1 MIKSQSNFEEFKEQF
16 KVSAAEA
23 AELFEI
29 FNDVAIQGKATSRI
43 LDCRSIY
50 NFFQEVCWDVESSLR
65 DKNRKRSV
73 EISGDSYSEMSEE
86 LEES

>member
-1 MIKSQSNFEEFKEQF
+1 MTKHQNNFEEFKRRF

-29 FNDVAIQGKATSRI
+29 FNDVAIQGKSTSRI

-50 NFFQEVCWDVESSLR
+50 NFFQEVCWDVESQLR
-65 DKNRKRSV
+65 DESRKSLEKV
-73 EISGDSYSEMSEE
+73 SGDVYDE
-86 LEES
+86 LLDDLREP